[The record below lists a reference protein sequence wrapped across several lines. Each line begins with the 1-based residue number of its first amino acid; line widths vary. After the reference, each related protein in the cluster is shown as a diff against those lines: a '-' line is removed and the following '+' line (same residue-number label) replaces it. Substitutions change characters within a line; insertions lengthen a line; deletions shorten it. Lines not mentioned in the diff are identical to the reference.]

1 MKDLMYRTKLAYA
14 VFRNRGATII
24 FNNGKETARLNLE
37 RLPTEGDT
45 LQVGT
50 LIAEFKQK

>member
-1 MKDLMYRTKLAYA
+1 MYRTKLAYA